1 MVPIVEVLN
10 WHARKHALQ
19 NAAAAATITLSK
31 KPVTVLRSPSP
42 TRCAVLIPQEGN
54 ARDRHL
60 IIIALWHSERHQP
73 RRIDWL
79 RSAKINR

>member
-31 KPVTVLRSPSP
+31 SDQDRERVGL
-42 TRCAVLIPQEGN
+42 TRL
-54 ARDRHL
+54 
-60 IIIALWHSERHQP
+60 
-73 RRIDWL
+73 
-79 RSAKINR
+79 